1 VYYLYMSVQK
11 TIHRGVSKAEW
22 LEKALQTLGKGGVA
36 AITVEGMAK
45 SLGINKSGFYW
56 HFKNRDDLLRQ
67 ILNYWSHEV
76 TEVITDNPVLFN
88 LEPKARLIKI
98 AEMILDFELT
108 HYEIAIRQWALQDD
122 LAARAAKK
130 VNRVRL
136 NFISNTLS
144 ELGFKDDDLDM
155 RAMLFVCYQSL
166 ESPMFPEIS
175 LKRRRELI
183 RKRIDLLTR
192 PMTRN

>member
-1 VYYLYMSVQK
+1 MYYLHMSNEK
-11 TIHRGVSKAEW
+11 IHRGVSKAEW

-67 ILNYWSHEV
+67 LLNYWSHEV
-76 TEVITDNPVLFN
+76 TEVITDNSDLLK

-98 AEMILDFELT
+98 AEIILDFELT
-108 HYEIAIRQWALQDD
+108 RYEIAIRQWALHDE
-122 LAARAAKK
+122 LAAQAARR
-130 VNRVRL
+130 VNRTRL
-136 NFISNTLS
+136 DFISSTLS
-144 ELGFKDDDLDM
+144 EIGFKDDDLDM

-175 LKRRRELI
+175 RKRRRDLI
-183 RKRIDLLTR
+183 SKRIELLT
-192 PMTRN
+192 NKKSN

>member
-1 VYYLYMSVQK
+1 MYYPHMSNQK
-11 TIHRGVSKAEW
+11 IHRGVSKAEW
-22 LEKALQTLGKGGVA
+22 LEKALQTLSKGGVA

-67 ILNYWSHEV
+67 LLNYWSHEV
-76 TEVITDNPVLFN
+76 TEVITDNSDLLK

-98 AEMILDFELT
+98 AEMIIDFELT
-108 HYEIAIRQWALQDD
+108 RYEIAIRQWALHDE
-122 LAARAAKK
+122 LAARAAKR

-136 NFISNTLS
+136 DFISSTLS
-144 ELGFKDDDLDM
+144 ELGFKGDDLDM

-166 ESPMFPEIS
+166 ESPMFPVIS
-175 LKRRRELI
+175 RKRRRELI
-183 RKRIDLLTR
+183 RGRIDLLTQST
-192 PMTRN
+192 TRN

>member
-1 VYYLYMSVQK
+1 MYYLHMSNK
-11 TIHRGVSKAEW
+11 KIHRGVSKAEW

-45 SLGINKSGFYW
+45 LLGINKSGFYW

-67 ILNYWSHEV
+67 LLNYWTHEV
-76 TEVITDNPVLFN
+76 TEVITDNPDLFK

-108 HYEIAIRQWALQDD
+108 RYEIAIRQWALHDE

-136 NFISNTLS
+136 DFVSNTLS
-144 ELGFKDDDLDM
+144 ELGFKGADLDM
-155 RAMLFVCYQSL
+155 RTMLFVCYQSL

-175 LKRRRELI
+175 RKRRRELI
-183 RKRIDLLTR
+183 HKRIDLLTR
-192 PMTRN
+192 STT

>member
-1 VYYLYMSVQK
+1 MYYLHMSDQK
-11 TIHRGVSKAEW
+11 IHRGVSKAEW
-22 LEKALQTLGKGGVA
+22 LEQALQTLSKRGVA

-67 ILNYWSHEV
+67 ILNYWTHEV
-76 TEVITDNPVLFN
+76 TEVITDNSDLLK
-88 LEPKARLIKI
+88 LEPKARLTKI
-98 AEMILDFELT
+98 AEMILDFDLT
-108 HYEIAIRQWALQDD
+108 RYEIAIRQWALQDE
-122 LAARAAKK
+122 LAARAAKR

-136 NFISNTLS
+136 DFISNTLS
-144 ELGFKDDDLDM
+144 ELGFKGADLDM

-175 LKRRRELI
+175 RKHRRELI

-192 PMTRN
+192 STTRN

>member
-1 VYYLYMSVQK
+1 MYYLDMSNQK

-36 AITVEGMAK
+36 SITVEGMAK

-76 TEVITDNPVLFN
+76 TEVITDNPDLFK

-108 HYEIAIRQWALQDD
+108 RYEIAIRQWALQDN

-130 VNRVRL
+130 VNRVRMD
-136 NFISNTLS
+136 FISNTLS
-144 ELGFKDDDLDM
+144 ELGFKGDDLDM
-155 RAMLFVCYQSL
+155 RTMLFVCYQSL

-192 PMTRN
+192 STTRK

>member
-1 VYYLYMSVQK
+1 MYYLHMSNQK
-11 TIHRGVSKAEW
+11 VHRGVSKAEW
-22 LEKALQTLGKGGVA
+22 LEKALQTLSKGGVA

-67 ILNYWSHEV
+67 LLHYWTHEV
-76 TEVITDNPVLFN
+76 TEVITDNSDILK
-88 LEPKARLIKI
+88 LEPKARLVKI
-98 AEMILDFELT
+98 AEMIIDFELT
-108 HYEIAIRQWALQDD
+108 RYEIAIRQWALQDD

-136 NFISNTLS
+136 DFVSNTLS
-144 ELGFKDDDLDM
+144 ELGFKGDDLDM

-166 ESPMFPEIS
+166 ESPMFPEVS

-192 PMTRN
+192 STTRN

>member
-1 VYYLYMSVQK
+1 MYYLHMSNEK
-11 TIHRGVSKAEW
+11 IHRGVSKAEW

-67 ILNYWSHEV
+67 LLNYWSHEV
-76 TEVITDNPVLFN
+76 TEVITDNSDLLK

-98 AEMILDFELT
+98 AEIILDFELT
-108 HYEIAIRQWALQDD
+108 RYEIAIRQWALHDE
-122 LAARAAKK
+122 LAAQAARR
-130 VNRVRL
+130 VNRARL
-136 NFISNTLS
+136 DFISSTLS
-144 ELGFKDDDLDM
+144 EIGFKDDDLDM

-175 LKRRRELI
+175 RKRRRDLI
-183 RKRIDLLTR
+183 SKRIELLT
-192 PMTRN
+192 NKKSN

>member
-1 VYYLYMSVQK
+1 MYYLHMSNEK
-11 TIHRGVSKAEW
+11 IHRGVSKAEW

-67 ILNYWSHEV
+67 LLNYWSHEV
-76 TEVITDNPVLFN
+76 TEVITDNSDLLK

-98 AEMILDFELT
+98 AEIILDFELT
-108 HYEIAIRQWALQDD
+108 RYEIAIRQWALHDE
-122 LAARAAKK
+122 LAAQAARR
-130 VNRVRL
+130 VNRARL
-136 NFISNTLS
+136 DFISSTLS
-144 ELGFKDDDLDM
+144 EIGFKDDDLDM

-175 LKRRRELI
+175 RKRRRALI
-183 RKRIDLLTR
+183 SKRIELLT
-192 PMTRN
+192 NKKSN

>member
-1 VYYLYMSVQK
+1 MYYLDMSNQK

-22 LEKALQTLGKGGVA
+22 LEQALQTLGKGGVA

-76 TEVITDNPVLFN
+76 TEVITDNPDLFK
-88 LEPKARLIKI
+88 LEPKARLIKV

-108 HYEIAIRQWALQDD
+108 RYEIVIRQWALQDD

-130 VNRVRL
+130 VNRVRMD
-136 NFISNTLS
+136 FISNTLS
-144 ELGFKDDDLDM
+144 ELGFKGDDLDM

-192 PMTRN
+192 PTTRN